1 MKTQTKRVPTSKKV
15 KLPQRRRLFVPQPR
29 PLGNPTLTVLHP
41 DPTNPSSIAQW
52 EWNNQGQIVIYVV
65 FSAPVNQASVIPQ
78 QNVILRTRKKPDA
91 PIFIQWVSDT
101 SMLITSQ
108 DSWENLLVPN
118 PDDLFALTLIG
129 TDITIPGAIPGTHY
143 TRFGITDQFGNL
155 LDGNYDGVP
164 GGNYEAFFVLI
175 G

>member
-1 MKTQTKRVPTSKKV
+1 
-15 KLPQRRRLFVPQPR
+15 
-29 PLGNPTLTVLHP
+29 
-41 DPTNPSSIAQW
+41 
-52 EWNNQGQIVIYVV
+52 
-65 FSAPVNQASVIPQ
+65 
-78 QNVILRTRKKPDA
+78 
-91 PIFIQWVSDT
+91 
-101 SMLITSQ
+101 MLITSQ